1 MLDYKYHET
10 EVIRKRLI
18 ELAAVR
24 LVFND
29 LKTVKLTEE
38 SLRRKSLLKS
48 SVFSARIEGN
58 QTPLSGLENKRLRSA
73 LKEKERTEIFN
84 LLSAYKYI
92 NSKRAPQSISLKL
105 IRSLHTFVMRGLS
118 VKAGK
123 WRNELWA
130 VFDQAGV
137 AVYVAPPPEK
147 VGKLMGD
154 FVATLNA
161 LKYSPPE
168 NAGLTQ
174 YLFEKIHPFAD
185 GNGRVGRLLSSF
197 ILKNGSYDFRGL
209 APFEEYL
216 ERHRSEYYRVLEPSR
231 DATAF
236 IGFFLAALVY
246 QSRELLE
253 QLKNNPADPV
263 ADGLLPRRREIYLI
277 IKDHPY
283 SSFDFIGRRFRSVNP
298 KTLHYDLLK
307 LQKSGLVT
315 KIGIS
320 RGSVYKASHK

>member
-1 MLDYKYHET
+1 MLDFKYHET
-10 EVIRKRLI
+10 EAIRRCLI

-29 LKTVKLTEE
+29 LKTGGLAEE

-58 QTPLSGLENKRLRSA
+58 RTSLSGIELERPLKAS
-73 LKEKERTEIFN
+73 KEKEKVEIFN

-92 NSKRAPQSISLKL
+92 NSQRAPRNISLKL
-105 IRSLHTFVMRGLS
+105 IRSLHTLVMGGLS
-118 VKAGK
+118 IKAGK
-123 WRNELWA
+123 WRNEMWA
-130 VFDQAGV
+130 VFDQAGM

-147 VGKLMGD
+147 VSKLMEY
-154 FVATLNA
+154 FVITISA

-168 NAGLTQ
+168 NAGLVQ
-174 YLFEKIHPFAD
+174 FLFEKIHPFAD

-197 ILKNGSYDFRGL
+197 ILKNGRYDFRGL

-236 IGFFLAALVY
+236 TEFFLMALIH
-246 QSRELLE
+246 QSRELLG
-253 QLKNNPADPV
+253 QLQGNAADPV

-283 SSFDFIGRRFRSVNP
+283 SSFDFIKRRFAAVNP

-320 RGSVYKASHK
+320 RGSVYKVSHQ

>member
-1 MLDYKYHET
+1 MLDFKYHET
-10 EVIRKRLI
+10 EAIRKRLI

-29 LKTVKLTEE
+29 LKTVRLTEE
-38 SLRRKSLLKS
+38 NLRRKSLLKS

-58 QTPLSGLENKRLRSA
+58 RTPLSGIGNGRPRDA
-73 LKEKERTEIFN
+73 GKEKEKAEIFN
-84 LLSAYKYI
+84 LLAAYKLI
-92 NSKRAPQSISLKL
+92 HSKTAPRAISLKF
-105 IRSLHTFVMRGLS
+105 IQSLHTLVMRRLS
-118 VKAGK
+118 IKAGK
-123 WRNELWA
+123 WRKELWA
-130 VFDQAGV
+130 VFDQAGA

-147 VGKLMGD
+147 LGKLMED
-154 FVATLNA
+154 FVTTVSA

-168 NAGLTQ
+168 NAGLAQ

-185 GNGRVGRLLSSF
+185 GNGRVGRLLSAF
-197 ILKNGSYDFRGL
+197 ILKNGRYDFRGL
-209 APFEEYL
+209 APFEECL
-216 ERHRSEYYRVLEPSR
+216 ERNRSEYYRVLEPSR

-253 QLKNNPADPV
+253 QLKNNPADPL

-315 KIGIS
+315 RIGIS
-320 RGSVYKASHK
+320 RGSVYKVSHK